1 MATHSCKGFMN
12 VNLKK
17 KQLQITSS
25 EIIEHVLEELNLK
38 NIERRVKKYDQ
49 IESEYKT
56 NIENEKKAFIKDV
69 SQVQQKIK
77 EFEIQKAN
85 QIKQLN
91 EEKLSI
97 EARKQQL
104 EIEIRNQLL
113 QYAEKLRIV
122 VKTPMNQPTNTEV

>member
-1 MATHSCKGFMN
+1 M
-12 VNLKK
+12 KK
-17 KQLQITSS
+17 RSETLGSDQSSS